1 MMDRRVYRVCR
12 SLYAR
17 LDGEGAKR
25 VGGRWNSPGRA
36 VVYMAGSISLAVV
49 ENLVHMSKEDFPVGY
64 VSVSALIPGELNILT
79 AEELRK
85 EFPNVGPSE
94 LGDRWLDSLASPVL
108 SVPSAVIPE
117 EFNFLL
123 NPSHNAFAQIVSEP
137 PIPFVFD
144 ARLFLRYK

>member
-1 MMDRRVYRVCR
+1 MGHRVYRVCR

-36 VVYMAGSISLAVV
+36 MVYMAESISLAVV

-64 VSVSALIPGELNILT
+64 VSVSALIPGELSILT
-79 AEELRK
+79 GDALRK
-85 EFPNVGPSE
+85 EFPNVGPRE
-94 LGDRWLDSLASPVL
+94 LGDYWLDSLLSPVL
-108 SVPSAVIPE
+108 RVPSAIVPE

-123 NPSHNAFAQIVSEP
+123 NPRHAAFAQIVAEP
-137 PIPFVFD
+137 AVPFVFD
-144 ARLFLRYK
+144 ARLFRSK